1 MIRRL
6 DLAQRA
12 DSDWVRDT
20 AQLVYAP
27 LGDYGAIIPGWMSHP
42 GVLTY
47 LDVDET
53 GARRGF
59 ILVGFYEP
67 GDRRA
72 ALVADLLAIGVAPEH
87 QRQGIGRSLLEFAL
101 ELSTEAATHS
111 QVSEIRLTVAAT
123 NRPALALFRGAGFE
137 ILDEHHGAY
146 DGGQRAIRMVKRLA
160 AAAPPSA

>member
-20 AQLVYAP
+20 AQLVYAD
-27 LGDYGAIIPGWMSHP
+27 LGDYGTIIPGWMSHP

-47 LDVDET
+47 LEVDDD
-53 GARRGF
+53 GLRRGF
-59 ILVGFYEP
+59 ILLGFYEP

-72 ALVADLLAIGVAPEH
+72 ALVADLLAIGVDPRY

-101 ELSTEAATHS
+101 ELSGEAAKQSH
-111 QVSEIRLTVAAT
+111 VSEIRLTVAAT
-123 NRPALALFRGAGFE
+123 NRPALALFHAAGFE
-137 ILDEHHGAY
+137 VLDAHHGAY
-146 DGGQRAIRMVKRLA
+146 DGGQRAIRMVKKLGS
-160 AAAPPSA
+160 AAPP